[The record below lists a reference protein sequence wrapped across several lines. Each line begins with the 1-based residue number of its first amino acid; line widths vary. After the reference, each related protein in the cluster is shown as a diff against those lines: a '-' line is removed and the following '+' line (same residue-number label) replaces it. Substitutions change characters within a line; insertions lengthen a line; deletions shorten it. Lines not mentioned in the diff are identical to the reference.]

1 MALIEANYLSFPIAG
16 DRLNVV
22 QEFTD
27 FAVETLIFL
36 QRRLL
41 LAARWHQLEFTA
53 PSDVPE
59 S

>member
-1 MALIEANYLSFPIAG
+1 MALIEASYLSFPIAG

-22 QEFTD
+22 QEFAD
-27 FAVETLIFL
+27 FAVETLIL
-36 QRRLL
+36 LKRRLL
-41 LAARWHQLEFTA
+41 LATRRHQLEFTA